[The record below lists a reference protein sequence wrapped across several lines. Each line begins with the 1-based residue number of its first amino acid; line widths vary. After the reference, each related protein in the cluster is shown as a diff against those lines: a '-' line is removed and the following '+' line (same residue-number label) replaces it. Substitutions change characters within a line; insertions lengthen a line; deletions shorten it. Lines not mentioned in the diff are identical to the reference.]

1 MTAERRITIAVNA
14 PAEEV
19 WSLFTDVER
28 WPTMIESYES
38 VRRLDSGPLRVGS
51 EAIIKQPRLPR
62 ARWKV
67 TQLQSGCSF
76 VWETASPGITTA
88 GGHLVEPHGQG
99 AMVTLTLRQ
108 HGPLARLAQALLG
121 RRTRRYLSMEM
132 EGFRRT
138 AESAPG

>member
-1 MTAERRITIAVNA
+1 MTAEHRITTAVDA

-19 WSLFTDVER
+19 WGLFIDVER

-51 EAIIKQPRLPR
+51 EATVKQPRLPR

-67 TQLQSGCSF
+67 TQLQPGRSF
-76 VWETASPGITTA
+76 AWETASPGITTA

-99 AMVTLTLRQ
+99 ATITLTLRQ
-108 HGPLARLAQALLG
+108 HGPLARLAQVLVG

-138 AESAPG
+138 AESVPG